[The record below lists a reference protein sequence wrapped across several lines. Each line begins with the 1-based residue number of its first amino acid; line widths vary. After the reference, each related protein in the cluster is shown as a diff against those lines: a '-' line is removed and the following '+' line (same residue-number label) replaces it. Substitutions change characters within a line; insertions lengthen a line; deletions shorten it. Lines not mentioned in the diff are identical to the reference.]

1 MAVLCNAQF
10 YQGDDGDHLVCVCH
24 QRGPGR
30 GGLGG
35 NRGLSAGETPVLPL
49 AWVSHAPASAIIAV
63 ARSLCPD
70 STASG
75 AARLCPGTPLHTERP
90 CRLPAKCLLCVG
102 PAQRAPL
109 LRKKQSRCTAGW
121 EWTKEWQ
128 SCQIDLTQEIIVTT
142 NQDRVRAAGLAASC
156 LSRHHHRTGLRQGLA
171 IAVPEARTPGRRGRR
186 AGAD

>member
-1 MAVLCNAQF
+1 
-10 YQGDDGDHLVCVCH
+10 VCR

-30 GGLGG
+30 GELCG
-35 NRGLSAGETPVLPL
+35 NRALSAGETPVLPL
-49 AWVSHAPASAIIAV
+49 AGISHGRASAIIAV

-75 AARLCPGTPLHTERP
+75 AAGLCPLAAFAYRKAVQPAREVPSLRRSGAVRP
-90 CRLPAKCLLCVG
+90 IA
-102 PAQRAPL
+102 AQ
-109 LRKKQSRCTAGW
+109 KKQSRCTAGW

-128 SCQIDLTQEIIVTT
+128 SCQIDLTQGIIVTT

-156 LSRHHHRTGLRQGLA
+156 LSRHHNRNGLRQGIA
-171 IAVPEARTPGRRGRR
+171 IALPAACTPGRRGRR